1 MSSEQYEAF
10 RHDQHGFSHVKDNL
24 VIEVPLEIHINSSS
38 FTATM
43 HSPGMELELVRGLL
57 HSEDIYRS
65 ENDPEI
71 AILESDEQGFIRKM
85 NVTIPTEA
93 LGKGYLNGR
102 SLLSVSSCGICGKK
116 ELSFPEEKMLKDDF
130 HSDARSIRE
139 MFAEMSQNQH
149 AYSITGGSHAA
160 AIFNANKQLIAIS
173 EDIGRHNA
181 VDKAVGSCLNR
192 KILAESRYLLVS
204 SRVSFEIVAKCFTAG
219 IPILAAVSAPS
230 SLAVD
235 FCKELGITLLGFCRD
250 DRFTIYSHPERMMR
264 L

>member
-1 MSSEQYEAF
+1 
-10 RHDQHGFSHVKDNL
+10 
-24 VIEVPLEIHINSSS
+24 
-38 FTATM
+38 
-43 HSPGMELELVRGLL
+43 
-57 HSEDIYRS
+57 
-65 ENDPEI
+65 
-71 AILESDEQGFIRKM
+71 
-85 NVTIPTEA
+85 
-93 LGKGYLNGR
+93 
-102 SLLSVSSCGICGKK
+102 
-116 ELSFPEEKMLKDDF
+116 
-130 HSDARSIRE
+130 